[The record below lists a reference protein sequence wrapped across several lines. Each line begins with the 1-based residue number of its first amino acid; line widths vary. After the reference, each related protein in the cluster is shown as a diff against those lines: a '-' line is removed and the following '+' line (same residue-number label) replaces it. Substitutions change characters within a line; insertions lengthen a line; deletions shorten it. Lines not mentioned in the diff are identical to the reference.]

1 MKRHEG
7 LRSEAEKLER
17 DAIEAEA
24 RSEGMKEELVKI
36 RMRLNEAE
44 MRACEAAKLRHEAD
58 RLREAAERLR
68 QKANEEP
75 LAWTAW
81 LQGGAYDGA
90 VIELP
95 ALVDKIAFF
104 RNGKVQEYAHK
115 GPADEPDCDAPNG
128 GIWFY
133 HQQPRSPE

>member
-1 MKRHEG
+1 MKRHEKL
-7 LRSEAEKLER
+7 LREAEQLER

-24 RSEGMKEELVKI
+24 RSEGMKEELAKI
-36 RMRLNEAE
+36 RMRLHESE
-44 MRACEAAKLRHEAD
+44 KRACEGAELRHQAN
-58 RLREAAERLR
+58 RLREEAERLR

-81 LQGGAYDGA
+81 LEGGAYDGA

-95 ALVDKIAFF
+95 ALVEKIAFF
-104 RNGKVQEYAHK
+104 RHGKVQEYAHA
-115 GPADEPDCDAPNG
+115 GPADEPDCDAPHG

-133 HQQPRSPE
+133 HQPPRNPQ